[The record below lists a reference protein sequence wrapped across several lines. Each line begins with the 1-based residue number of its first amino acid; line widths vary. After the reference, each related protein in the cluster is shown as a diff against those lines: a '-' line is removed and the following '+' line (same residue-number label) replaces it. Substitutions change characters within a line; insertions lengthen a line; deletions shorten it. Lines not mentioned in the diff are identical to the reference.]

1 MFCHLTK
8 RVPKIIFFV
17 EIYILSKM
25 QCLAEGKVWENTWF
39 QKKSMNFKAGNSD
52 PSCRESDKM
61 KKDALQDAGQS
72 HESGHRISKGFLQD

>member
-8 RVPKIIFFV
+8 RVKNNCGNIDFVKNAMPGGRIFKKYMIPK
-17 EIYILSKM
+17 
-25 QCLAEGKVWENTWF
+25 N
-39 QKKSMNFKAGNSD
+39 MNFKAGNSD